1 MGHFSA
7 IKWVTFRLTNIH
19 GRKGCAEARSAGSG
33 KAQGGSGA
41 AGGGHWGLAG
51 LDALEGAP
59 VDMNLEP
66 ESLRPLRAIWM
77 KRTW

>member
-1 MGHFSA
+1 VRQR
-7 IKWVTFRLTNIH
+7 WH
-19 GRKGCAEARSAGSG
+19 GRKGCAAIRATGSG
-33 KAQGGSGA
+33 E
-41 AGGGHWGLAG
+41 HWRLAG

-66 ESLRPLRAIWM
+66 ESLRPSRAIWM